1 MQIFVSALLCATLQL
16 VQPPKYSIFLLLRDF
31 NVNFYNQ
38 QHYLFSHVN
47 DILLKFSL
55 SQIVPL
61 FTHMSPTGSSSLIDL
76 ALVSEASLSPLQS
89 CTTLP
94 PLASS
99 DHLGVS
105 VSINLKP
112 IPHCDLPACGLD

>member
-1 MQIFVSALLCATLQL
+1 MSKIESSTSAPTMVPSTAHSQTSLLPSA
-16 VQPPKYSIFLLLRDF
+16 PPPVVIQALPL
-31 NVNFYNQ
+31 
-38 QHYLFSHVN
+38 
-47 DILLKFSL
+47 SL
-55 SQIVPL
+55 IVPL

-76 ALVSEASLSPLQS
+76 ALLSEALLSPLQS